1 MPGPAPGL
9 TTALAACRPPAAGT
23 VLRRGA
29 SALRRATVQQP
40 ASVSFRLVAT
50 HSASKVPGVQRPEHS
65 LKAGTPTVASLLWSL
80 RAAVVV
86 TGSCLACR
94 RVLHR
99 QPQRRRHLRAEP
111 AEAAS
116 SSNPDAIKASKAS
129 QRLLSAESTLRK
141 WSYVSEVVYT
151 WLGLISFSVASF
163 AAYSQGGLNAF
174 RSSMGLGL
182 ASVALSVTCALVGW
196 FQARSCRNLGRR
208 CGIAANSLEPGGP
221 VPPASQLGTILPSLA
236 SVEASLRARQRTAWL
251 GALFAVVGLQS
262 MVGLMVAKVL
272 ATSGGLGIAPG
283 INLDIFT
290 LLAVGNAALSHILGG
305 GAAALQQASLPQAS
319 RSSEDS
325 LRGWA

>member
-1 MPGPAPGL
+1 MSGPTMSGPTMSGLAPAVFATGRP
-9 TTALAACRPPAAGT
+9 LADGSIFGRLE
-23 VLRRGA
+23 VLKAA
-29 SALRRATVQQP
+29 SALRRAAALQP
-40 ASVSFRLVAT
+40 QSSRLERNLW
-50 HSASKVPGVQRPEHS
+50 PGTS
-65 LKAGTPTVASLLWSL
+65 LRTVA
-80 RAAVVV
+80 AV
-86 TGSCLACR
+86 TGSCLACQR
-94 RVLHR
+94 ILHG
-99 QPQRRRHLRAEP
+99 QPQRRRRLRAKP
-111 AEAAS
+111 AEVGGAS
-116 SSNPDAIKASKAS
+116 DPNAIKASKAS
-129 QRLLSAESTLRK
+129 QKLLSAESTLRK
-141 WSYVSEVVYT
+141 WGYVSEVVYT
-151 WLGLISFSVASF
+151 WLGLISLSVASF
-163 AAYSQGGLNAF
+163 AAYSQGGLRAF

-221 VPPASQLGTILPSLA
+221 VPPASQLSTILPSLA

-319 RSSEDS
+319 SFSEDS
-325 LRGWA
+325 LRGWG